1 MISASTK
8 TAYPIQQT
16 EEANCFWFLS
26 RTSWGDRSESV
37 DDAHALLFVAPC
49 RRSPSA
55 RAHIRSRPRRVTFT
69 RLVSSRRRD
78 LAHMRDPPS
87 RPLATWTRPSPPTR
101 SSETKR
107 NEAKSTVANASQHED
122 SSERTPAAG
131 CGLRQTATRAP
142 ETERPPIRFVA

>member
-101 SSETKR
+101 SSETKG
-107 NEAKSTVANASQHED
+107 NEAKSTVAKPTRRQQRANAS
-122 SSERTPAAG
+122 R
-131 CGLRQTATRAP
+131 GLRQTATRAP